1 MLPFPW
7 RLGNLWYRL
16 HIRWAI
22 RDCLT
27 LGEIAA
33 LRATEIAAKSSELST
48 DSDFSTVSTRSSAP
62 SEPRVSEFDQ
72 LD

>member
-27 LGEIAA
+27 PGEIAQ
-33 LRATEIAAKSSELST
+33 LRATELAADSSEQST
-48 DSDFSTVSTRSSAP
+48 DSDFSTVSTRSSGT
-62 SEPRVSEFDQ
+62 SEPRVSELDQ